1 MAISRSR
8 VIKMGQFW
16 SRKGTGSD
24 TASARHREMMAS
36 EDRHRDCSNPAINPG
51 VPGATRREET
61 GRILPQQLLR
71 ACCPAHT
78 LLSGFWLPELSN
90 WRPVHLTPQVFQYL
104 CREAVERNTGISAD
118 APGATAMG
126 KL

>member
-1 MAISRSR
+1 
-8 VIKMGQFW
+8 MGQFW

-24 TASARHREMMAS
+24 TAGARHRETMTS

-51 VPGATRREET
+51 VPGATRRDRKDLAT
-61 GRILPQQLLR
+61 AASQGRLS
-71 ACCPAHT
+71 
-78 LLSGFWLPELSN
+78 LSGFWLPELSN

-104 CREAVERNTGISAD
+104 CRDAVERNTGISAD

-126 KL
+126 KRSWIREPKRIHSQTSSS